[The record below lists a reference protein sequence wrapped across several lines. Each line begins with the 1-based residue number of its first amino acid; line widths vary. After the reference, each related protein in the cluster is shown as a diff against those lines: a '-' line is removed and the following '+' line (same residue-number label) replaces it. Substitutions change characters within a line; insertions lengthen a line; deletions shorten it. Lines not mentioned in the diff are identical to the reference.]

1 MSVNLIRVSPH
12 RSKKGRIQ
20 RAVLGLLLTKNRNGE
35 IPTNGRF
42 VFYELKQQGQVRK
55 SAVSGGGP
63 AARAGR
69 YRLPGSPSEHAE
81 ASDWS
86 SRVC

>member
-1 MSVNLIRVSPH
+1 MSVNVIRVSPH

-20 RAVLGLLLTKNRNGE
+20 RAVLGLLLTKKRNGE

-42 VFYELKQQGQVRK
+42 VFDELEQQGRCGRAR
-55 SAVSGGGP
+55 SRGRPGR
-63 AARAGR
+63 ARAGR